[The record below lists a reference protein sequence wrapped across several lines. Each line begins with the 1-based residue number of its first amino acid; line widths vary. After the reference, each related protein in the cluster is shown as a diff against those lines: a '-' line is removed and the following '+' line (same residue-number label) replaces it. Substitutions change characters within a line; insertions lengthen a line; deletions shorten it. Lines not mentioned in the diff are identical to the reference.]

1 MTTDHKLDYL
11 VGVYVAASKF
21 YREAP
26 SMDSFTA
33 QLSAFDKLCS
43 HTGFDEP
50 MMIQDLKK
58 RGVF

>member
-1 MTTDHKLDYL
+1 MTDHKLEYL
-11 VGVYVAASKF
+11 VGGYVAASQF

-26 SMDSFTA
+26 SMDSFTS

-43 HTGFDEP
+43 HTGLNEAQ
-50 MMIQDLKK
+50 MLQTLKE

>member
-1 MTTDHKLDYL
+1 MTTDHKLEYL

-43 HTGFDEP
+43 HTGLNEAQ
-50 MMIQDLKK
+50 MLQTLKE